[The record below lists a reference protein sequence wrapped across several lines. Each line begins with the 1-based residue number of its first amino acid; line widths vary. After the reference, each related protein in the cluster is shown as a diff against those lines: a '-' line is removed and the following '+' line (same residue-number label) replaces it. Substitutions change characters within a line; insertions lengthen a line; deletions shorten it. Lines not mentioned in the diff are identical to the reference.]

1 MLSLQKKTTIN
12 LISAR
17 ISKYIYLIQSWKIL
31 FAKKKLKQKLKKK
44 INMSEVF
51 SLSVTVSLV
60 FVLSSFHSFFVNQ
73 ELVVN
78 NSILG
83 SIGFYMISS
92 CIATLR
98 SWCSKEMYCHDCE
111 EIFSRKGKYD
121 NDFQVIWNYEE
132 KREVL
137 KSSGTTRNSSVTNHR
152 KKINVMGQET
162 GMELSE

>member
-17 ISKYIYLIQSWKIL
+17 LSKYIYLIQSWKIL
-31 FAKKKLKQKLKKK
+31 FVKKKLKQKSKKK
-44 INMSEVF
+44 INMSDVF

-83 SIGFYMISS
+83 SIGFYMVSS

-111 EIFSRKGKYD
+111 EIFSKKGKYD
-121 NDFQVIWNYEE
+121 NDFQIIWNYMN
-132 KREVL
+132 
-137 KSSGTTRNSSVTNHR
+137 SSGTTRNSSVTNHR

-162 GMELSE
+162 EMELSE

>member
-1 MLSLQKKTTIN
+1 
-12 LISAR
+12 
-17 ISKYIYLIQSWKIL
+17 
-31 FAKKKLKQKLKKK
+31 
-44 INMSEVF
+44 MSEVF

-121 NDFQVIWNYEE
+121 NDFQVI
-132 KREVL
+132 
-137 KSSGTTRNSSVTNHR
+137 
-152 KKINVMGQET
+152 
-162 GMELSE
+162 